1 MRHSGR
7 RRPDAHHG
15 SAPAPENNV
24 VERLR
29 RRTEDARRLGFHVR
43 CELLDFEPTWCVIGE
58 KAVIFLDLT
67 QTASEQ
73 LQQLD
78 EILAA
83 ATRAG
88 QSQGDPSKPARS
100 AAEKHAAGYG
110 AAA

>member
-1 MRHSGR
+1 
-7 RRPDAHHG
+7 
-15 SAPAPENNV
+15 V

-29 RRTEDARRLGFHVR
+29 RRTDDARSLGFHVR

-58 KAVIFLDLT
+58 KPVIFLDLA

-73 LQQLD
+73 LQQLE

-83 ATRAG
+83 ATRDG
-88 QSQGDPSKPARS
+88 QSQRSGFKPGRS
-100 AAEKHAAGYG
+100 AAGQRLSGYR

>member
-1 MRHSGR
+1 MRSAGR

-29 RRTEDARRLGFHVR
+29 RRTDDARRLGFHVR

-58 KAVIFLDLT
+58 KPVIFLDLA

-88 QSQGDPSKPARS
+88 QSQGGPSQPARS
-100 AAEKHAAGYG
+100 DAGQAAAGYR